1 MRVPQHLY
9 MTPLCAPEPHTA
21 PCPRTM
27 NPEVNVTTELPPRT
41 YVDYR
46 TPDNFTNH
54 SPKMKNEQA
63 TTNYDFAGD
72 VRCRSALLCAL
83 SDEPLSC
90 MHQVSRHFARSFLLR
105 ISERLRWLNMDVGAY
120 VLALYIETT
129 TNSGNG
135 ASLPYPA
142 RNRGVLARAS
152 DHNPTRH
159 SRATWGQLADQRLS
173 FNVE

>member
-1 MRVPQHLY
+1 
-9 MTPLCAPEPHTA
+9 
-21 PCPRTM
+21 M

-120 VLALYIETT
+120 VLALYIEHYNELWERDVPTISSSQPWR
-129 TNSGNG
+129 SG
-135 ASLPYPA
+135 
-142 RNRGVLARAS
+142 
-152 DHNPTRH
+152 TRI
-159 SRATWGQLADQRLS
+159 GP
-173 FNVE
+173 